1 MRKNLLS
8 ILILTCI
15 ILVISSSGVNA
26 AQEVGNNRFKVYY
39 PEIVSVFE
47 PFNVKVMFLDTE
59 IAKQYKYVEVLGPGC
74 TIPFTYQI
82 GVEDYPYELMR
93 ESSFYR
99 IPYNGEKELTLVLAV
114 AAGNGQVPDEPYCV
128 IRMSEES
135 DYVSPQYDH
144 ANRLVWN
151 GVMRVE
157 FDIDYHEYD
166 IGITDVSEGF
176 IKSTQQKDEYLKKNL
191 QSAVYEKKNAD
202 ERVWLQ
208 TELINLKAYEMGK
221 YYTYSELLDKDE
233 MAKHLRGGNNIKNRP
248 HKQYEELNVQGQKG
262 FMYYG
267 CYRIILGEDETYG
280 GTEVF
285 ETECSY
291 IGLII
296 KEFGALQVLG
306 YGETLTTLESEAS
319 ISLKEEEWKH
329 AMVTA
334 LHNTYFTS
342 DGKPAE
348 VFIQESNDDYC
359 GECKQGYVCGA
370 CGKCIKE
377 TKAVNP
383 SQVQI
388 TTDVFIK
395 NNNTKILNAIESNVA
410 LSIYPNMKLTYQG
423 KSVDYCDLQEPGL
436 TMNIRGEITSEEV
449 YSGFTSGFVTDKRE
463 EMHTCTID
471 FTEKNPRCVFI
482 ISPNSKKKF
491 FAEAKDSIQEYQF
504 SLSINN
510 KQEKKTA
517 RLTLTPPK
525 NFELQLRSKSNQVQ
539 QGNTGVLEITPRGGT
554 TKAVIIKTSLLGPG
568 KIGKSSDSINT
579 NWVLTTVNQGET
591 LKIGYQAPPLGNF
604 DIGKELASLSMT
616 KLQTDAAKQIALDAV
631 VAYGGEYAG
640 NIEALVKAGKYSSK
654 IGHLTDTFKA
664 VNGVRNI
671 KGTDKA
677 IQDMTGE
684 LGDAM
689 QVSDGKQDATWAE
702 NAADAGIVGISVA
715 QTAVG
720 VLTFIPNK
728 IPGVNK
734 LTAGLQ
740 TAFSAATNIWKAN
753 LQYISKSEKIERAK
767 ELFYPAVIAV
777 TAQDISGW
785 TTQELH
791 VFQIAYHEI
800 K

>member
-8 ILILTCI
+8 ILILACI
-15 ILVISSSGVNA
+15 ILVVSSSGVNA

-74 TIPFTYQI
+74 TIPFAYQI
-82 GVEDYPYELMR
+82 GVKNYPYEVMR
-93 ESSFYR
+93 ESSFHR
-99 IPYNGEKELTLVLAV
+99 IPYDGEKELNLVLAV

-135 DYVSPQYDH
+135 DYVSPQYDP
-144 ANRLVWN
+144 ANRAVWN
-151 GVMRVE
+151 NLMRVE

-166 IGITDVSEGF
+166 VGILETPEGF
-176 IKSTQQKDEYLKKNL
+176 IKSTQQKDEYLRKNL
-191 QSAVYEKKNAD
+191 QSAIYEKKTGT

-221 YYTYSELLDKDE
+221 YYTYAELLDKDE
-233 MAKHLRGGNNIKNRP
+233 MMEHLRGGNNIKNKP

-262 FMYYG
+262 FMHYG
-267 CYRIILGEDETYG
+267 CYRTILGEDETYG

-306 YGETLTTLESEAS
+306 YGETLTTLEAEAD
-319 ISLKEEEWKH
+319 IPLKEEEWKH
-329 AMVTA
+329 IMTA
-334 LHNTYFTS
+334 ALQNTYFTS
-342 DGKPAE
+342 DGKSVE
-348 VFIQESNDDYC
+348 VVIKESNDDYC
-359 GECKQGYVCGA
+359 GDCKQGYVCGA
-370 CGKCIKE
+370 CGNCIKE
-377 TKAVNP
+377 TKAINP

-388 TTDVFIK
+388 TTNVEIK

-410 LSIYPNMKLTYQG
+410 LSIYPNIKISYQG

-436 TMNIRGEITSEEV
+436 TMNIRGEVSGDDP

-463 EMHTCTID
+463 RVYECAID

-491 FAEAKDSIQEYQF
+491 FADAKDIIEEYDF
-504 SLSINN
+504 KLTIGN
-510 KQEKKTA
+510 KREEKTA
-517 RLTLTPPK
+517 RITLIPPK
-525 NFELQLRSKSNQVQ
+525 NFDMQLRSKNNQVQ
-539 QGNTGVLEITPRGGT
+539 QGSAGVLEITPRGGT
-554 TKAVIIKTSLLGPG
+554 TKAVIVKASLLGPG

-579 NWVLTTVNQGET
+579 NWLLTTVDQGKT
-591 LKIGYQAPPLGNF
+591 VKIGYQAPPLGNF

-631 VAYGGEYAG
+631 TAYGGEYAG
-640 NIEALVKAGKYSSK
+640 NIEALVEAGEYSSK
-654 IGHLTDTFKA
+654 IGHLTDTFKV
-664 VNGVRNI
+664 VNGMRNI

-677 IQDMTGE
+677 IQDITGE
-684 LGDAM
+684 VGDAM
-689 QVSDGKQDATWAE
+689 QVTDGKQDATWAE

-785 TTQELH
+785 TTQELF